1 MKKILI
7 IVGSIVILYVFAA
20 FILPIFVA
28 VPFAAY
34 NSKKAWTEHE
44 QEYSET
50 KSSKLVLDSISNFPF
65 PIGSVSDY
73 EKVFND
79 NQILNLTKIISE
91 YEEKTTREIA
101 IVTINSIEPYNN
113 INDYSTD
120 LANEWGIGKS
130 ETDNGLLILF
140 SKNLRK
146 IRISTGYGT
155 EKILTDELCK
165 KVIDEIIIPEFKKRN
180 YYNGIE
186 MGMTELIKN
195 WK

>member
-1 MKKILI
+1 MKKKILI
-7 IVGSIVILYVFAA
+7 IIGSVGILYFLLSY
-20 FILPIFVA
+20 ILPAFVA

-34 NSKKAWTEHE
+34 NSKKAWAEHE
-44 QEYSET
+44 KEYSET
-50 KSSKLVLDSISNFPF
+50 KSDLVLGSIGDFPF

-79 NQILNLTKIISE
+79 VQISNLTKIISE

-101 IVTINSIEPYNN
+101 IVTVNSIVPYEN
-113 INDYSTD
+113 ISDYSTD
-120 LANEWGIGKS
+120 LANEWGIGNS

-140 SKNLRK
+140 SKNLQE

-165 KVIDEIIIPEFKKRN
+165 KVIDETIIPEFKKGD
-180 YYNGIE
+180 YYSGIE
-186 MGMTELIKN
+186 KGMTELIKK

>member
-1 MKKILI
+1 MKKKILI
-7 IVGSIVILYVFAA
+7 IIGSVGILYFLLSY
-20 FILPIFVA
+20 ILPAFVA

-34 NSKKAWTEHE
+34 NSKKAWAEHE
-44 QEYSET
+44 KEYSET
-50 KSSKLVLDSISNFPF
+50 KSDLVLDSIGDFPF

-73 EKVFND
+73 EKIFND
-79 NQILNLTKIISE
+79 VQISNLTKIISE

-101 IVTINSIEPYNN
+101 IVTVNSIEPYEN
-113 INDYSTD
+113 ISDYSTD
-120 LANEWGIGKS
+120 LANEWGIGNS

-140 SKNLRK
+140 SKNLRE

-165 KVIDEIIIPEFKKRN
+165 KVIDETIIPEFKKGD
-180 YYNGIE
+180 YYSGIE
-186 MGMTELIKN
+186 KGMTELIKK